1 MMNPP
6 PLLVTCG
13 LPYTNGPCHLGHLR
27 TYVPADMYVR
37 NMRRSGEEVVFVCGS
52 DNHGTPIVVSAE
64 EAGISPRALS
74 ERYHKHFDETFR
86 RMGVRFDRFGMTDD
100 PATHH
105 RAQAIVA
112 ELEKNGYIYKQV
124 VHQAYCTKCRR
135 FLPDRYVEG
144 ICPHCG
150 KPARGDE
157 CDQGCGKHLEPG
169 EIRDPVCKVCG
180 TKAVF
185 RDQEHYFFRLSEFRD
200 FLLQYLEQV
209 RGTSNA
215 RNYAIGWIRDEL
227 HDWCITRT
235 LEWGVKFPG
244 RDDLVVYVWVDAPT
258 GYIAFTEEWA
268 KANGKDW
275 KRYWCGENRVTH
287 FIGGDIIYHHSI
299 FWPALLK
306 GAGYG
311 VPHAIVASGMV
322 KVDDH
327 KFSKSRG
334 YVVWTN
340 DDYLDKGL
348 PADYLRYYL
357 LAYTSHTKELNFS
370 WKVFGE
376 RINNEV
382 VNIFGNFVYRTLF
395 FAQKEFGGIPPGTVD
410 PAIMA
415 EIEKSLATVDQLMRD
430 YEFKGAVDAIMALA
444 AFGNT
449 YIQTSAPWK
458 LIKTDRAAGT
468 QVIKNC
474 VQIAKALALLIE
486 PVMPDTAQRCWAE
499 LGYSDMVAAH
509 PVSDATCEVPE
520 ACIKPPTPLFVK
532 MEESQIAEL
541 EALLQRRVAEADKR
555 TEKIPVVTF
564 EEFQKLDIRTGKVL
578 SAEPVPKSNKL
589 LKLMVDIGSETRQ
602 IVAGMQ
608 QFYKPEEMVG
618 KDVVV
623 VTNLAPAKIFG
634 VESNGM
640 ILAAG
645 DAASLLVPL
654 KAVEPGTKI
663 R

>member
-1 MMNPP
+1 MNPP

-37 NMRRSGEEVVFVCGS
+37 YMRRAGETVVFVCGS

-64 EAGISPRALS
+64 DAGISPRAMS
-74 ERYHKHFDETFR
+74 ERYHRHFDETFR
-86 RMGVRFDRFGMTDD
+86 RMGVIFDRFGMTDD

-105 RAQAIVA
+105 RTREIVA
-112 ELEKNGYIYKQV
+112 GLVKNGYIYKQV
-124 VHQAYCTKCRR
+124 VNQAFCTRCRR

-144 ICPHCG
+144 TCPHCG

-169 EIRDPVCKVCG
+169 EIKDPVCKVCG
-180 TKAVF
+180 TKAEF
-185 RDQEHYFFRLSEFRD
+185 RNQEHYFFKLSEFKD
-200 FLLQYLEQV
+200 FLLPYLDTV

-215 RNYAIGWIRDEL
+215 KNYAIGWIKDEL

-244 RDDLVVYVWVDAPT
+244 RDDLVVYVWVDAPI

-268 KANGKDW
+268 KTAGKDW
-275 KRYWCGENRVTH
+275 KQYWCKENRVTH

-311 VPHAIVASGMV
+311 VPYAVVASGMV

-340 DDYLDKGL
+340 DDYLDRGL

-395 FAQKEFGGIPPGTVD
+395 FAHKEFKGIPTGEVD
-410 PAIMA
+410 PAIIA
-415 EIEKSLATVDQLMRD
+415 EIEKCITNVDAFMQD

-449 YIQTSAPWK
+449 YIQTNAPWK
-458 LIKTDRAAGT
+458 LIKTDRAAAT
-468 QVIKNC
+468 QVIKNSI
-474 VQIAKALALLIE
+474 QIVKALALLFE
-486 PVMPDTAQRCWAE
+486 PVMPKKAQECWAM
-499 LGYSDMVAAH
+499 LGYNDQVADH
-509 PVSDATCEVPE
+509 PISEATLIVPE
-520 ACIKPPTPLFVK
+520 ANLKAPTPLFVK
-532 MEESQIAEL
+532 MEDTQIAEL
-541 EALLQRRVAEADKR
+541 EALLQKRVAEANMKM
-555 TEKIPVVTF
+555 EKTPVVSF
-564 EEFQKLDIRTGKVL
+564 EEFQKLEIRTGRVIA
-578 SAEPVPKSNKL
+578 AEPVKKSNKL
-589 LKLMVDIGSETRQ
+589 LKLQVDIGGETRQ

-608 QFYKPEEMVG
+608 QFYQPEELVG

-623 VTNLAPAKIFG
+623 VVNLATVKIFG

-645 DAASLLVPL
+645 DTASLLVPL
-654 KAVEPGTKI
+654 KPVEPGSKI

>member
-1 MMNPP
+1 MNPP
-6 PLLVTCG
+6 PLLITCG

-27 TYVPADMYVR
+27 TYVPADAYVR
-37 NMRRSGEEVVFVCGS
+37 YMRRSGEEVLFVCGS

-64 EAGISPRALS
+64 ESGISPRALS
-74 ERYHKHFDETFR
+74 ERYHKHFDETFK
-86 RMGVRFDRFGMTDD
+86 RMGVIFDRFGMTDD

-105 RAQAIVA
+105 RAQSIVT

-124 VHQAYCTKCRR
+124 VHQAYCTKCKR

-144 ICPHCG
+144 VCPHCG

-180 TKAVF
+180 TKAEF
-185 RDQEHYFFRLSEFRD
+185 RDQEHFFFKLSEFKD
-200 FLLQYLEQV
+200 FLLPYLENV

-215 RNYAIGWIRDEL
+215 RNYAIGWIKDEL

-244 RDDLVVYVWVDAPT
+244 RDDLVVYVWVDAPI

-311 VPHAIVASGMV
+311 VPYAVVASGMV

-382 VNIFGNFVYRTLF
+382 VNIFGNFVYRTLY
-395 FAQKEFGGIPPGTVD
+395 FAQKEFEGIPPGPVD
-410 PAIMA
+410 PVIIA
-415 EIEKSLATVDQLMRD
+415 EIEKTLATVEQQMRD
-430 YEFKGAVDAIMALA
+430 YEFKGAVDAIMTFA
-444 AFGNT
+444 AYGNT
-449 YIQTSAPWK
+449 YIQTNAPWK
-458 LIKTDRAAGT
+458 LIKTDRAAAA
-468 QVIKNC
+468 QVIKNA
-474 VQIAKALALLIE
+474 VQIVKALALLIE
-486 PVMPDTAQRCWAE
+486 PVMPDTAGECWKQ
-499 LGYSDMVAAH
+499 LGYCDSVAAH
-509 PVSDATCEVPE
+509 PISEATDPVKE
-520 ACIKPPTPLFVK
+520 ACLGPPTPLFVK
-532 MEESQIAEL
+532 MEDTQLAEL
-541 EALLQRRVAEADKR
+541 EALLQKRVAEANRKM
-555 TEKIPVVTF
+555 EKTPNISID
-564 EEFQKLDIRTGKVL
+564 EFAKVEIRTGNVL
-578 SAEPVPKSNKL
+578 AAEAIPKSSKL
-589 LKLMVDIGSETRQ
+589 LKLQVDIGGETRQ
-602 IVAGMQ
+602 IVSGIA
-608 QFYKPEEMVG
+608 QFYKPEELVG
-618 KDVVV
+618 QNVVV
-623 VTNLAPAKIFG
+623 LTNLAPIKIFG

-645 DAASLLVPL
+645 DTASLLVPQ
-654 KAVEPGTKI
+654 KPVQPGTKI

>member
-1 MMNPP
+1 MS
-6 PLLVTCG
+6 TSRSC
-13 LPYTNGPCHLGHLR
+13 TRH
-27 TYVPADMYVR
+27 TA
-37 NMRRSGEEVVFVCGS
+37 RR
-52 DNHGTPIVVSAE
+52 
-64 EAGISPRALS
+64 
-74 ERYHKHFDETFR
+74 
-86 RMGVRFDRFGMTDD
+86 
-100 PATHH
+100 
-105 RAQAIVA
+105 
-112 ELEKNGYIYKQV
+112 
-124 VHQAYCTKCRR
+124 CRR

-150 KPARGDE
+150 TAARGDE

-169 EIRDPVCKVCG
+169 EIKDPVCKVCG
-180 TKAVF
+180 TKAEF
-185 RDQEHYFFRLSEFRD
+185 RDQEHYFFRLSEFKD
-200 FLLQYLEQV
+200 FLLPFLDNV
-209 RGTSNA
+209 KGTTNA
-215 RNYAIGWIRDEL
+215 KNYAIGWIKEDL

-244 RDDLVVYVWVDAPT
+244 RDDLVVYVWVDAPI

-268 KANGKDW
+268 EKAGKDW
-275 KRYWCGENRVTH
+275 KRYWCGDNRVTH
-287 FIGGDIIYHHSI
+287 FIGGDIIYHHCI

-395 FAQKEFGGIPPGTVD
+395 FAHKEFGGIPPCTVD
-410 PAIMA
+410 PAIIA
-415 EIEKSLATVDQLMRD
+415 EIEKSRLQRGQPDAGLRIQGSGGCSHGARGVRQYLHPDQCPVETDQDRSGCGGTGDHQLHPDRQGSCHAHRAGDAGKSPGMLDHARDTSDKLADHPLS
-430 YEFKGAVDAIMALA
+430 EA
-444 AFGNT
+444 A
-449 YIQTSAPWK
+449 
-458 LIKTDRAAGT
+458 
-468 QVIKNC
+468 
-474 VQIAKALALLIE
+474 E
-486 PVMPDTAQRCWAE
+486 PVVQ
-499 LGYSDMVAAH
+499 
-509 PVSDATCEVPE
+509 TC
-520 ACIKPPTPLFVK
+520 ILPPAPLFTR
-532 MEESQIAEL
+532 MEEPQIAEL
-541 EALLQRRVAEADKR
+541 EALLQKRVAEANRKM
-555 TEKIPVVTF
+555 EKIPVLSF
-564 EEFQKLDIRTGKVL
+564 EEFQKLDLRTGRVL
-578 SAEPVPKSNKL
+578 AAEPVKKSNKL
-589 LKLMVDIGSETRQ
+589 LKLQVDIGGETRQ

-608 QFYKPEEMVG
+608 QFYKPDELVG
-618 KDVVV
+618 RDVVV

-645 DAASLLVPL
+645 DTASLLTPL
-654 KAVEPGTKI
+654 KPVEPGTKI

>member
-1 MMNPP
+1 MNPP

-27 TYVPADMYVR
+27 TYVPADAYVR
-37 NMRRSGEEVVFVCGS
+37 YMRRAGEEVVFVCGS

-64 EAGISPRALS
+64 EAGVSPRALS

-86 RMGVRFDRFGMTDD
+86 KMEVVFDRFGMTDD
-100 PATHH
+100 PVNHH
-105 RAQAIVA
+105 RTEEIVTR
-112 ELEKNGYIYKQV
+112 LMKNGYIYNQI
-124 VHQAYCTKCRR
+124 VHQAYCTKCKR

-144 ICPHCG
+144 VCPHCG
-150 KPARGDE
+150 TQARGDE
-157 CDQGCGKHLEPG
+157 CDQGCGRHLEPG
-169 EIRDPVCKVCG
+169 EIKDPVCKVCG
-180 TKAVF
+180 TKAEF
-185 RDQEHYFFRLSEFRD
+185 RDQEHYFFKLSEFKE
-200 FLLQYLEQV
+200 FLLTYLETL

-215 RNYAIGWIRDEL
+215 RNYAIGWIKDEL

-244 RDDLVVYVWVDAPT
+244 RDDLVVYVWVDAPI

-268 KANGKDW
+268 KESGKDW
-275 KRYWCGENRVTH
+275 KRYWCNENRVTH

-299 FWPALLK
+299 FWPALLRA
-306 GAGYG
+306 AGYG

-370 WKVFGE
+370 WKVFSE

-395 FAQKEFGGIPPGTVD
+395 FAHKEFNGVPSCPVD

-415 EIEKSLATVDQLMRD
+415 EIEKSLATVQGYMKE

-449 YIQTSAPWK
+449 YIQTQGPWK
-458 LIKTDRAAGT
+458 LIKTDREASA
-468 QVIKNC
+468 QVVRNC
-474 VQIAKALALLIE
+474 IQIAHAVTLLIQ
-486 PVMPDTAQRCWAE
+486 PVMPAKAQECWAM
-499 LGYSDMVAAH
+499 LGYTDNVADHPLSDVTR
-509 PVSDATCEVPE
+509 PVPE
-520 ACIKPPTPLFVK
+520 TSIKAPSPLFAKMDDDQVK
-532 MEESQIAEL
+532 EL
-541 EALLQRRVAEADKR
+541 DALLQKRVAQANKKR
-555 TEKIPVVTF
+555 ETIPMVTF

-578 SAEPVPKSNKL
+578 SAEPVPKSNNL
-589 LKLMVDIGSETRQ
+589 LKLQVDIGGEIRQ

-608 QFYKPEEMVG
+608 QFYKPEELAG
-618 KDVVV
+618 RDVVV

-645 DAASLLVPL
+645 NSASLLVPL
-654 KAVEPGTKI
+654 RPVEPGSKI

>member
-1 MMNPP
+1 MNQK

-27 TYVPADMYVR
+27 TYVPADAYVR
-37 NMRRSGEEVVFVCGS
+37 YMRRAGEEVLFVCGS

-74 ERYHKHFDETFR
+74 ERYHKHFDETFQ
-86 RMGVRFDRFGMTDD
+86 RMGVMFDRFGMTDD

-105 RAQAIVA
+105 RTQAIVL

-124 VHQAYCTKCRR
+124 VHQAYCTKCKR

-150 KPARGDE
+150 MTARGDE

-169 EIRDPVCKVCG
+169 EIKDPVFKVCG
-180 TKAVF
+180 TRAEF
-185 RDQEHYFFRLSEFRD
+185 RDQEHYFFKLSEFRD
-200 FLLQYLEQV
+200 FLLSFLDNV

-215 RNYAIGWIRDEL
+215 KNYAIGWIREDL

-244 RDDLVVYVWVDAPT
+244 RDDLVVYVWVDAPI

-268 KANGKDW
+268 QKNGKDW

-287 FIGGDIIYHHSI
+287 FIGGDIIYHHAI

-382 VNIFGNFVYRTLF
+382 VNIFGNFVYRTLY
-395 FAQKEFGGIPPGTVD
+395 FAQKEFEGIPPGPVD
-410 PAIMA
+410 PAITA

-458 LIKTDRAAGT
+458 LIKTDRAAAA
-468 QVIKNC
+468 QVIKNS

-486 PVMPDTAQRCWAE
+486 PVMPDAAERCWKQ
-499 LGYSDMVAAH
+499 LGYYDSVAKH
-509 PVSDATCEVPE
+509 PVSDATHPVPE
-520 ACIKPPTPLFVK
+520 ACIKPPSPLFVK
-532 MEESQIAEL
+532 MEDKQIAEL
-541 EALLQRRVAEADKR
+541 DALLQKRVAEANRKM
-555 TEKIPVVTF
+555 EKTPAISI
-564 EEFQKLDIRTGKVL
+564 EEFAKVEMKTGIVL
-578 SAEPVPKSNKL
+578 AAETIPKSGKL
-589 LKLMVDIGSETRQ
+589 LKLQVDVGGETRQ
-602 IVAGMQ
+602 IVSGIAP
-608 QFYKPEEMVG
+608 FYKPEELVG
-618 KDVVV
+618 QNVVV
-623 VTNLAPAKIFG
+623 LTNLAPAKIFG

-645 DAASLLVPL
+645 DAASLLMPL
-654 KAVEPGTKI
+654 KPVEPGTKI

>member
-1 MMNPP
+1 MNPP

-27 TYVPADMYVR
+27 TYVPADAYVR
-37 NMRRSGEEVVFVCGS
+37 YMRRAGEEVVFVCGS

-64 EAGISPRALS
+64 EAGVSPRALS
-74 ERYHKHFDETFR
+74 ERYHRHFDETFK
-86 RMGVRFDRFGMTDD
+86 RMDVRFDRFGMTDD

-105 RAQAIVA
+105 RTTSIVS
-112 ELEKNGYIYKQV
+112 ELIKNGYIYKQI

-144 ICPHCG
+144 VCPHCG
-150 KPARGDE
+150 TQARGDE

-169 EIRDPVCKVCG
+169 EIKDPICKVCG
-180 TKAVF
+180 TKAEF
-185 RDQEHYFFRLSEFRD
+185 RDQEHYFFKLSEFKE
-200 FLLQYLEQV
+200 FLLPYLDTL

-215 RNYAIGWIRDEL
+215 KNYAIGWIKDEL

-244 RDDLVVYVWVDAPT
+244 RDDLVVYVWVDAPI

-268 KANGKDW
+268 KKAGKDW

-306 GAGYG
+306 AAGYG

-370 WKVFGE
+370 WKVFSE

-395 FAQKEFGGIPPGTVD
+395 FAHKEFNGVPACPTD
-410 PAIMA
+410 PAIIA
-415 EIEKSLATVDQLMRD
+415 EIEKSLVNVDRFMRE
-430 YEFKGAVDAIMALA
+430 YEFKGAVDAMMALA

-449 YIQTSAPWK
+449 YIQTNAPWK
-458 LIKTDRAAGT
+458 LIRTDREAAS

-474 VQIAKALALLIE
+474 IQIVKAVTLLIE
-486 PVMPDTAQRCWAE
+486 PVMPAKAQECWSM
-499 LGYSDMVAAH
+499 LGYMDN
-509 PVSDATCEVPE
+509 VSDHPISEAVRQIPETCIRAPV
-520 ACIKPPTPLFVK
+520 PLFAK
-532 MEESQIAEL
+532 MEEDQVKEL
-541 EALLQRRVAEADKR
+541 DALLQKRVAEANKKR
-555 TEKIPVVTF
+555 EKTPMVTI

-589 LKLMVDIGSETRQ
+589 LKFQVDIGGETRQ

-608 QFYKPEEMVG
+608 QFYKPEELVG
-618 KDVVV
+618 RDVVV
-623 VTNLAPAKIFG
+623 VTNLAPVKIFG

-645 DAASLLVPL
+645 DSASLLTPL
-654 KAVEPGTKI
+654 KPVEPGSKI

>member
-1 MMNPP
+1 MNQQ

-27 TYVPADMYVR
+27 TYVPADAYVR
-37 NMRRSGEEVVFVCGS
+37 YMRRAGEEVLFVCGS

-74 ERYHKHFDETFR
+74 ERYHRHFDETFK
-86 RMGVRFDRFGMTDD
+86 RMGVMFDRFGMTDD

-150 KPARGDE
+150 KAARGDE

-169 EIRDPVCKVCG
+169 EIKDPVCKVCG
-180 TKAVF
+180 TKAEF

-200 FLLQYLEQV
+200 FLLPYLEQV

-215 RNYAIGWIRDEL
+215 RNYAIGWIKDEL

-244 RDDLVVYVWVDAPT
+244 RDDLVVYVWVDAPI

-268 KANGKDW
+268 KANGMDW

-311 VPHAIVASGMV
+311 VPHAVVASGMV

-348 PADYLRYYL
+348 PSDYLRYYL

-370 WKVFGE
+370 WKIFSE

-395 FAQKEFGGIPPGTVD
+395 FAQKEFGGIPPGPVD
-410 PAIMA
+410 PAIMS
-415 EIEKSLATVDQLMRD
+415 EIDRTLANVDSLMRD

-449 YIQTSAPWK
+449 YIQTNAPWK
-458 LIKTDRAAGT
+458 LIKTDRDAAAR
-468 QVIKNC
+468 VIKNS
-474 VQIAKALALLIE
+474 VQIVKALCLLLQ
-486 PVMPDTAQRCWAE
+486 PVMPDAAERCWQM
-499 LGYSDMVAAH
+499 LGFPDRASDH
-509 PVSDATCEVPE
+509 PVSDATCPVPE
-520 ACIKPPTPLFVK
+520 GSIAAPAPLFSK
-532 MEESQIAEL
+532 MEDDQVKEL
-541 EALLQRRVAEADKR
+541 DALLQKRVSEANKKMEKTPMISIEEFAKVEMKTGIILAAEA
-555 TEKIPVVTF
+555 I
-564 EEFQKLDIRTGKVL
+564 
-578 SAEPVPKSNKL
+578 PKSSKL
-589 LKLMVDIGSETRQ
+589 LKLQVDIGSETRQ
-602 IVAGMQ
+602 IVSGIA
-608 QFYKPEEMVG
+608 QFYKPDELVG
-618 KDVVV
+618 QKVVV
-623 VTNLAPAKIFG
+623 LTNLAPAKIFG

-645 DAASLLVPL
+645 DAASLLTPVRP
-654 KAVEPGTKI
+654 VEPGTKI